1 MSWLPSCFHTP
12 PSSRLRNRLEM
23 THSVAIESY
32 LPKAGSPLFHDTVEQ
47 VVSIWE
53 ANPSYS
59 YESAVFI
66 YLVAFHL
73 MSSTDEEEEWF
84 DELVPS
90 AVVAPEPKVSFF
102 VPNTVSEEV
111 LRFQQGV
118 FPGPKERVA
127 LCTAGNR
134 CSDATCQLF
143 HGPLCEFH
151 AGMKVHYGGPKRG
164 QKMTCGKGL
173 ACPFDHA
180 SPEMRAS
187 RLAAGLQEKR
197 FRFAPK
203 LATEADI
210 FAVFPSIEWHF
221 ADVYD
226 YSNLSPSD
234 MDLLEICLDRSN
246 ELAIVPLQGGLQ
258 IITTDFMDSRDMPD
272 IELSVPVPAVLDGFT
287 QVRRRR

>member
-1 MSWLPSCFHTP
+1 
-12 PSSRLRNRLEM
+12 M

-66 YLVAFHL
+66 YLVASHL
-73 MSSTDEEEEWF
+73 MSSADEEEEWF

-272 IELSVPVPAVLDGFT
+272 PPPFVMPAPKPDDGWESAPA
-287 QVRRRR
+287 RRR